1 MEINIAFL
9 LANAVIAEVLLFD
22 NKVLLL
28 LTNIISI
35 DYEERL
41 KISIINI
48 RDFFAKAPTQRDV
61 VVQTLDLK
69 VNTNPDEQN
78 QNDVEEA
85 KQVTVIQNE
94 RVTTNALYILSF

>member
-85 KQVTVIQNE
+85 KQVAVIQNE

>member
-48 RDFFAKAPTQRDV
+48 RGFFAKAPTQRDV